1 MNHPRLGDA
10 ELDIML
16 ILWNGRRAMTAKEV
30 QQGLIGKRDWALSS
44 LMTALERLCAKGFI
58 ACDRTAGTNLYTP
71 QVQEEAYRAGE
82 GKTLLEKLYG
92 NSVGS
97 LVASLYAGRVIG
109 EKELSELR
117 RLIDELEGGRN

>member
-1 MNHPRLGDA
+1 MKNPRLGDA

-16 ILWNGRRAMTAKEV
+16 ILWDSCRAMTAKEV
-30 QQGLIGKRDWALSS
+30 QQKLISKRNWALSS
-44 LMTALERLCAKGFI
+44 LMTALERLCAKGFV
-58 ACDRTAGTNLYTP
+58 ACDRTGGMNLYTP
-71 QVQEEAYRAGE
+71 KIQEEIYRAEE

-97 LVASLYAGRVIG
+97 LVASLYAGQVIG

-117 RLIDELEGGRN
+117 SLIDELEDGN

>member
-44 LMTALERLCAKGFI
+44 LMTALERLCAKGFA

-117 RLIDELEGGRN
+117 RLIDKLEGERS